1 MGLQEGVRFVLYV
14 QTQSTA
20 LKGPVFS
27 HWLVTGTIKFLGDKT
42 TMKAT
47 RILAAMVLGTA
58 IGAVQANAQCSGN
71 AGTCNTTNTAS
82 VTVGALVKL
91 GMSGTTTAL
100 TAPTADDIDVGAV
113 IPNAGPTFTVKA
125 NRSWT
130 LKIKSQNAANWTYA
144 GANSGVKPISD
155 LAWSTTVGGT
165 FAAISGSDATFA
177 SGASASN
184 GTAAQAFF
192 RTTWVG
198 DFTDVSNREGTYSLP
213 IVFTLT
219 AP

>member
-1 MGLQEGVRFVLYV
+1 
-14 QTQSTA
+14 
-20 LKGPVFS
+20 
-27 HWLVTGTIKFLGDKT
+27 
-42 TMKAT
+42 MKAT
-47 RILAAMVLGTA
+47 RTLLAAMVLVTA
-58 IGAVQANAQCSGN
+58 IGATSANAQCSGN

-91 GMSGTTTAL
+91 GMSGTTTTL
-100 TAPTADDIDVGAV
+100 TAPTADDIDGGAV

-130 LKIKSQNAANWTYA
+130 LKIKSQNAATWTYA

-155 LAWSTTVGGT
+155 LAWSTAAGGT
-165 FAAISGSDATFA
+165 FAAITGSDATFL

-198 DFTDVSNREGTYSLP
+198 DFSDVSNREGTYTLP